1 MRLRRIIP
9 VLFIVVSVQ
18 AHAGAWTQPK
28 GEGLFIAQATYFGSD
43 HYFDFDG
50 QRVKQPTFRKA
61 ELQPYAEYGL
71 RDWLT
76 VGGSAYVQHVEQ
88 DGDGNQGLGDPELF
102 ARIRLKTWENG
113 DVLAIQPLVK
123 LPSYYTHD
131 RQPRGG
137 SRSTDG
143 ELSLLYG
150 ANWEYFGLTG
160 YTDTRVGYRIRSRGL
175 NGQYRIDQA
184 VGINITDNFL
194 LIPAVRSIITT
205 EYDDTAAFSENG
217 EQDYDLAKA
226 EVTALYK
233 LDDQRWVHA
242 TAFDHLAG
250 AFTGDGRGF
259 TIGYAERF

>member
-9 VLFIVVSVQ
+9 VHSIFFSVQ

-28 GEGLFIAQATYFGSD
+28 GEGLFIAQATYFSSD

-50 QRVKQPTFRKA
+50 YRVKQPTFRKA

-76 VGGSAYVQHVEQ
+76 IGGSAYMQYVKQA
-88 DGDGNQGLGDPELF
+88 GDGNQGLGDPELF
-102 ARIRLKTWENG
+102 ARIRLHTWENG
-113 DVLAIQPLVK
+113 DVLSIQPLVK

-143 ELSLLYG
+143 ELSVLYG
-150 ANWEYFGLTG
+150 TNWEYFGITG
-160 YTDTRVGYRIRSRGL
+160 YTDTRAGYRMRSRGL
-175 NGQYRIDQA
+175 NAQYRIDQA
-184 VGINITDNFL
+184 IGINITDHFL

-205 EYDDTAAFSENG
+205 EYDDTAAFSEDG

-226 EVTALYK
+226 EITALYK
-233 LDDQRWVHA
+233 FDEKRWVHA
-242 TAFDHLAG
+242 TYFDHIAG
-250 AFTGDGRGF
+250 AFTGDGRGI
-259 TIGYAERF
+259 TIGYAEQF